1 MAGTIRESAM
11 IERLWWRAGFGP
23 RPRDLRGQRTHAE
36 LVHEFL
42 HPRGAQL
49 EGPEARVDGRTLD
62 PLNVYGHDVL
72 WWLDRMVRGR
82 HPLAQRMTLNWHDH
96 WATSNN
102 KVGDV
107 KLMMRQQRTL
117 HRYALGNFRTLAR
130 AMLRDGAMQI
140 WLDLAGS
147 TDDAPNENFA
157 REFFELF
164 TLGANNGYTEKDI
177 RESARALTGFTFD
190 YESKRF
196 GFDPEAA
203 RRRHEAHPR
212 PKGRFGPLDVVDL
225 ALENRHHA
233 PYLMEQLWGYFSP
246 RDVPPRLLRRLVATY
261 TTSGYEIRPVLEQI
275 LSDGSLYGDLEEPD
289 MIKPPVVYVAGML
302 RQTGTHV
309 TTDDWVWMLDEMGQR
324 PFYPPNV
331 SGWEQNEAW
340 LSTSSLRM
348 RFQAA
353 ASLLQDA
360 IKDGSVPEKRTPE
373 QAIDRSLAF
382 AGRPWTSKAT
392 TSALASYS
400 RRSVAGRDEKWEIK
414 HYYPERERVLR
425 QVLLAGPDAQVC

>member
-1 MAGTIRESAM
+1 MAGTMREAAM

-23 RPRDLRGQRTHAE
+23 RPRDLRGRRTHAD

-42 HPRGAQL
+42 HPRGATL
-49 EGPEARVDGRTLD
+49 EGPEPRVDGR
-62 PLNVYGHDVL
+62 PLNPANQYGQDVL

-82 HPLAQRMTLNWHDH
+82 HPLVERMTFNWHDH
-96 WATSNN
+96 WATSND

-117 HRYALGNFRTLAR
+117 RRYALGNFRTMAR
-130 AMLRDGAMQI
+130 AMVRDGAMQI

-147 TDDAPNENFA
+147 SDEAPNENFA

-190 YESKRF
+190 YDTKRF
-196 GFDPEAA
+196 GFDPKQHDGGTKHILG
-203 RRRHEAHPR
+203 RR
-212 PKGRFGPLDVVDL
+212 GRFGPLDVVDL

-233 PYLMEQLWGYFSP
+233 AYLCTQIWGYFSP
-246 RDVPPRLLRRLVATY
+246 RTPPPRLLKQLVAAY
-261 TTSGYEIRPVLEQI
+261 TQSGYEVAPVLSLI
-275 LSDGSLYGDLEEPD
+275 LADGALYADLEEPD

-302 RQTGTHV
+302 RQTGTYI
-309 TTDDWVWMLDEMGQR
+309 TTDDWVWMLDQMGQR

-340 LSTSSLRM
+340 LSTSALRM

-353 ASLLQDA
+353 ASLLHEA
-360 IKDGSVPEKRTPE
+360 IEDGGIPETRTPQ
-373 QAIDRSLAF
+373 QALDHSRAY
-382 AGRPWTSKAT
+382 AGEPWTSKAT
-392 TSALASYS
+392 NSALASYS

-414 HYYPERERVLR
+414 HYWPERERVLR